1 MVPIIGPGNELFL
14 NGALSAESG
23 SLRPLRVYDFNSA
36 LVRRPGNSVVHG
48 LRANAGPAPDFAG
61 VLTEHAGYV
70 AALKEAGVRVTELPA
85 LEAFPD
91 SIFVEDPALVFSEA
105 AILLRPGAASR
116 LGEAEHLRATI
127 ESRFGTTLHLRE
139 GHADGGDILVTPER
153 VFIGLSSRT
162 DEAGAASLAGLLNSI
177 GFASRVVRPPPGT
190 LHFKSDCSLV
200 DDETVLASRGLAESG
215 LFDGYRT
222 LIVPEE
228 ERAATNAL
236 RVNDVILVRADAPRT
251 QELLARYAKV
261 VPLPVVEIAKIDA
274 GLSCMSLRWFDQ
286 AVDTRGR
293 ARHSASAA

>member
-1 MVPIIGPGNELFL
+1 M
-14 NGALSAESG
+14 
-23 SLRPLRVYDFNSA
+23 RVYDFNSA
-36 LVRRPGNSVVHG
+36 LVRRPGTSVVRG
-48 LRANAGPAPDFAG
+48 LRTNAGPAPVFAG

-70 AALKEAGVRVTELPA
+70 AALTAAGVHVTELPA

-91 SIFVEDPALVFSEA
+91 SIFVEDPALVFGEA

-116 LGEAEHLRATI
+116 LGEAEYLRPTV
-127 ESRFGTTLHLRE
+127 ESRFARTLQLRE

-153 VFIGLSSRT
+153 VLIGLSTRT
-162 DEAGAASLAGLLNSI
+162 DEAGAASLGELLASI
-177 GFASRVVRPPPGT
+177 GLESRVVRPPPGV

-200 DDETVLASRGLAESG
+200 DDETVLVSRGLAESG
-215 LFDGYRT
+215 IFDGYRT
-222 LIVPEE
+222 LLVPEE

-236 RVNDVILVRADAPRT
+236 RVNDVILVRADASRT
-251 QELLARYAKV
+251 QELLARHAEV

-286 AVDTRGR
+286 AVETRGR